1 MARNAV
7 LRELGLEHF
16 FDEDDGNWLF
26 DDSLS
31 DSDEE
36 NEDVYEIRRQY
47 VRRPYTLRSHAEL
60 DEWDDVAFYQR
71 FRMTKRTFRRV
82 VDLVEPHLAVAH
94 RR

>member
-1 MARNAV
+1 MARNAI
-7 LRELGLEHF
+7 LRELGLANF
-16 FDEDDGNWLF
+16 FEEDDGNYLF

-36 NEDVYEIRRQY
+36 CDEIRRLN

-71 FRMTKRTFRRV
+71 YRMTKRTFRRV